1 MTHAEYAER
10 IAVAV
15 VNGAVSMEDARDDLH
30 MHLRAAQ
37 VDRDA
42 KALRDYR
49 EGRPVWAWPAHA
61 PWAGF

>member
-1 MTHAEYAER
+1 MTHAEHAER

-15 VNGAVSMEDARDDLH
+15 VNGEVSMEDARHDLH
-30 MHLRAAQ
+30 THLRAAQ